1 VDDDKLRPRE
11 IPPGAFLFEMK
22 MAQRGARTTR
32 KASTGNAST
41 TPAGSPVRVTNA
53 RKAVSDISPIDYML
67 SILRDEAQSQ
77 GDRMDAAKA
86 AAPYLHAR
94 LSGVKHSGEMVMRH
108 EDALNELDD
117 ARKKNSRKTSR

>member
-1 VDDDKLRPRE
+1 
-11 IPPGAFLFEMK
+11 
-22 MAQRGARTTR
+22 MAQRGAGKSATR
-32 KASTGNAST
+32 KTRTSETGAAK
-41 TPAGSPVRVTNA
+41 AGSKVRVTNV
-53 RKAVSDISPIDYML
+53 RKAAGDLSPVDYML

-117 ARKKNSRKTSR
+117 ARKTNSRKTS

>member
-1 VDDDKLRPRE
+1 MDTGKAG
-11 IPPGAFLFEMK
+11 I
-22 MAQRGARTTR
+22 AQEGSKVRVANVRRATTDL
-32 KASTGNAST
+32 
-41 TPAGSPVRVTNA
+41 SPV
-53 RKAVSDISPIDYML
+53 DYML
-67 SILRDEAQSQ
+67 SILRDETQSQ

-117 ARKKNSRKTSR
+117 ARKTNSRKTP